1 MASSAYAVALVDVL
15 DATQLALSL
24 VDAGNKVAL
33 FTNSLTPNFL
43 TDSDFTGAPYNANQ
57 VSSANY
63 TAGGLVI
70 TSPTWVAAGAAPV
83 ITYDLAD
90 SAWNPVSFTARR
102 AIYYADAL
110 GTNNVYYCLDFLSDF
125 TATTGP
131 FTIVYDVLGLFTWTL

>member
-15 DATQLALSL
+15 DVTQLALDL
-24 VDAGNKVAL
+24 TAAGNKVAL
-33 FTNSLTPNFL
+33 FTNTLTPNFL
-43 TDSDFTGAPYNANQ
+43 TDSGFASAPYNANQ
-57 VSSANY
+57 VTSANY

-70 TSPTWVAAGAAPV
+70 ASPTWVAAGAAPV

-90 SAWNPVSFTARR
+90 SAWNPVTFTARR
-102 AIYYADAL
+102 AIYYADGLA
-110 GTNNVYYCLDFLSDF
+110 GKNVYYCLDFGSDF